1 MKDSK
6 VIKEVM
12 SRYDEAREN
21 WVRYYGTDEGFDTW
35 FTNKITVALNTATS
49 LRSAIVVKWEVRNG
63 M

>member
-1 MKDSK
+1 MEDSK

-35 FTNKITVALNTATS
+35 FTNKITGGSKYRNIIEVGH
-49 LRSAIVVKWEVRNG
+49 RSKMGGA
-63 M
+63 